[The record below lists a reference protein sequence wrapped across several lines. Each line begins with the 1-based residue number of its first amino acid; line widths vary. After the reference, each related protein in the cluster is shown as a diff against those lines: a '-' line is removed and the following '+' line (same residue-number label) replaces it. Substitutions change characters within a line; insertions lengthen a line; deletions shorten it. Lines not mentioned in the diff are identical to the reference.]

1 VKLIQSAHSYASE
14 PVRDS
19 ALKRYAGDGTAVM
32 ITGTLIAG
40 IGNYIYQL
48 IGGRALGE
56 HDFAP
61 IGSLLTIHFLAF
73 IIVLLPVEQLVIRSI
88 TIHGGMTKAT
98 VRTARTTIVL
108 TALIAFVVGLV
119 GKDRFFGG
127 DTRFAYL
134 AGATVLT
141 HALFVHGRGTLAG
154 HRRFRS
160 YGESGAGAAI
170 LRVLLGATVLLAL
183 RSPLGFAAALAIG
196 PLVIFIWPS
205 SLRIGLIPDQRTD
218 PVRFLG
224 TFILAAATS
233 QVLLLSGTLVAGIL
247 GATTAVIS
255 TVFVTFTLARAP
267 LTFGYNLIARA
278 LPPFTALAQKG
289 RDTLLNKWVVRLLV
303 LGVVT
308 AIPAGLLGYWLGP
321 PIVEALFGQGFRPDP
336 MFAMLAAAGV
346 TFAGSSLFLGQI
358 LVARGDTGKLAIA
371 WIVGVAVA
379 VAGLLITTGDVATR
393 IGVAFLSGEVGAILA
408 LSTSSVRLEEGWGY
422 QMAKRSLD
430 LVVAV
435 PLALLLLPVFLAVAI
450 VVKLDSK
457 GPAIFRQERMGLNG
471 ELFGMVKFRTMRSD
485 ADESLH
491 LDHLER
497 LSLDTPRLKIGAD
510 PRITRVGRFLRRG
523 SLDELPNM
531 WNVIRGDMS
540 LVGPRP
546 LVPAEAEALGD
557 PIRRLVRPG
566 ITGLAQVRGR
576 DAISPEQRNDS
587 DAEYV
592 HTRSF
597 ILDVRILAATIPTLF
612 RNPGE

>member
-1 VKLIQSAHSYASE
+1 M
-14 PVRDS
+14 RDS
-19 ALKRYAGDGTAVM
+19 ALRRYAGDGTAAM

-40 IGNYIYQL
+40 IGNYVYQL
-48 IGGRALGE
+48 IGGRAFGE

-88 TIHGGMTKAT
+88 TIHGGMTRAT
-98 VRTARTTIVL
+98 VRTARATIVL

-119 GKDRFFGG
+119 GRDRFFGG
-127 DTRFAYL
+127 DARFAYL
-134 AGATVLT
+134 AGFTVLT

-154 HRRFRS
+154 HRRFRA

-170 LRVLLGATVLLAL
+170 LRVLLGGAVLVAIRNPLVFAVAL
-183 RSPLGFAAALAIG
+183 TIG
-196 PLVIFIWPS
+196 PLVIFVWPS
-205 SLRIGLIPDQRTD
+205 ALRIGLIPDQRTD

-267 LTFGYNLIARA
+267 LSFGYNLIARA

-289 RDTLLNKWVVRLLV
+289 RDRLLNKWVFRLLS

-321 PIVEALFGQGFRPDP
+321 PIVGALFGQGFRPEP
-336 MFAMLAAAGV
+336 VFAMLASAGV
-346 TFAGSSLFLGQI
+346 TLAGSSLFLGQI
-358 LVARGDTGKLAIA
+358 LVARGDTGKLAVAWVSGLVIA
-371 WIVGVAVA
+371 G
-379 VAGLLITTGDVATR
+379 AGLLLTRGDVDVR
-393 IGVAFLSGEVGAILA
+393 IGAAFLVGEVAAILA
-408 LSTSSVRLEEGWGY
+408 LSATAARLERGWGY
-422 QMAKRSLD
+422 RAAKRALD
-430 LVVAV
+430 LIVAV
-435 PLALLLLPVFLAVAI
+435 PLGLLLLPVFLLVAVA
-450 VVKLDSK
+450 VKLDSN
-457 GPAIFRQERMGLNG
+457 GPAIFKQERVGLGG
-471 ELFGMVKFRTMRSD
+471 ELFGMIKFRTMLHD
-485 ADESLH
+485 AGEALH
-491 LDHLER
+491 LDHLDQ
-497 LSLDTPRLKIGAD
+497 LAADAPRLKIEAD
-510 PRITRVGRFLRRG
+510 PRITRIGRFLRKG
-523 SLDELPNM
+523 SLDELPNL
-531 WNVIRGDMS
+531 WNVVKGNMS

-557 PIRRLVRPG
+557 PIRQQVKPG

-576 DAISPEQRNDS
+576 DAISPEQRNES

-592 HTRSF
+592 QTRSF
-597 ILDVRILAATIPTLF
+597 FLDLRILAATVPTVF
-612 RNPGE
+612 KNPGE